1 MDREELFDAF
11 IAECKKEK
19 QICGSGN
26 PNAHILLIGQEHYS
40 KEPIKDDKEWEKY
53 LHDNYCYCSF
63 DNPWVDLRECN
74 TKWKDFQNNSKTW
87 LYYQSLIDNAL
98 PNRVKRAR
106 RGERDFEFDAFT
118 TELNNEAKPSSRIV
132 GNDKIQRKEL
142 KRKLYDRIAERLEL
156 LKESDFIQSFP
167 VIVLA
172 CGGYIVNREEKG
184 ILQIN
189 DTFGVK
195 YDNELNANG
204 IPKGW
209 HKSEKGR
216 MWFTTHH
223 SDDGKKLV
231 IHTWQLSR
239 HVDSRLL
246 KEMAKII
253 NEHLKNLGLI

>member
-1 MDREELFDAF
+1 M
-11 IAECKKEK
+11 
-19 QICGSGN
+19 
-26 PNAHILLIGQEHYS
+26 
-40 KEPIKDDKEWEKY
+40 
-53 LHDNYCYCSF
+53 
-63 DNPWVDLRECN
+63 
-74 TKWKDFQNNSKTW
+74 
-87 LYYQSLIDNAL
+87 
-98 PNRVKRAR
+98 
-106 RGERDFEFDAFT
+106 
-118 TELNNEAKPSSRIV
+118 
-132 GNDKIQRKEL
+132 
-142 KRKLYDRIAERLEL
+142 YDRIAERLEL

-195 YDNELNANG
+195 YDNELNAND

-223 SDDGKKLV
+223 SDDGRKLV

-239 HVDSRLL
+239 RVDSMLL
-246 KEMAKII
+246 EEMAKII
-253 NEHLKNLGLI
+253 NEHLTNLALI